1 MTAVEVGEK
10 RVVLRFSTRRIGR
23 QKKPVEVVHFYS
35 SANSKVFHARC
46 ERGVISS
53 FLERMGG
60 VYGFAVERSRTGKTM
75 YLAGARA
82 EELFRKLIIL
92 AACRQC
98 MRSRSEIPEI
108 AEAVAGL
115 GEFETIFWYSR
126 ILEEYDERGFWGVC
140 RAAKAFRILYRI
152 D

>member
-1 MTAVEVGEK
+1 MTTVEVGEK

-60 VYGFAVERSRTGKTM
+60 VVSRSRTGKTM

-82 EELFRKLIIL
+82 EGLFRKLIIL

-98 MRSRSEIPEI
+98 TRSQLKIPEI
-108 AEAVAGL
+108 AEAVASL